1 MRNNQPVT
9 QREHQIPEGTHLV
22 SVTDP
27 QGRILYVNSAFIEA
41 SGFSENELLG
51 QPHNLVRHPD
61 MPQEAF
67 RDLWATLKEGLPW
80 TGLVKN
86 RRKNGDH
93 YWVLAN
99 ATPVNEQGQVTGYL
113 SVRIVPGREAIKQ
126 AEGLYARML
135 AEEQAGRI
143 SLHLHHGQV
152 LKQNFIARTVRL
164 LTPGLRGRLGT
175 ANLLAASF
183 VAATAYLPVP
193 YGVRGV
199 IWLAVAAATS
209 MIVWRMMINPLH
221 ALLAQTRKL
230 ASGDLIDDHV
240 SLINY
245 APGSPF
251 YGMQQGLNQA
261 KANIVSLIEEFNFN
275 AEHMRGAIA
284 GLVDNSMNLSARTES
299 QASSLEETASAMEE
313 INSTVQHSAEA
324 TRQTSVLANE
334 TSDTARSGDVSVQAV
349 ATTMDSISESSNKIG
364 AIIQVID
371 GVAFQ
376 TNILALNA
384 AVEAARAGEAGRGF
398 AVVASEVRALAQ
410 RTTAAAHDI
419 KQLIEASEERV
430 IDGNQRTQEAR
441 ARMQKVL
448 EAVEKVNNLLGEVTT
463 ASTEQRLGISQI
475 TEAVNQLDGF
485 TQQNSNMVEQ
495 LAANTQLM
503 QLQIEGMVQTARLF
517 RTNLH
522 TPSVTSLN
530 ARELKV
536 RAQTQLIEDES
547 FDLNKAIA
555 THEQWKVKLRNAAV
569 NHEKLDAA
577 TLHRDDACAL
587 GQWLYGDGD
596 HQHGTRSTFTTL
608 KTTHKDFHRSA
619 GKIADTI
626 NAGQTDKA
634 QRMLS
639 AGTDFS
645 DATEHVLSAIHALKR
660 EIS

>member
-9 QREHQIPEGTHLV
+9 HREHQIPEGTHLI

-27 QGRILYVNSAFIEA
+27 QGRILYGNTSFIEA

-51 QPHNLVRHPD
+51 QPHNLIRHPD

-113 SVRIVPGREAIKQ
+113 SVRIVPSRHAIEQ

-152 LKQNFIARTVRL
+152 LKQNVIARTVRL
-164 LTPGLRGRLGT
+164 LTPGLRGRLGMV
-175 ANLLAASF
+175 NVLAASM

-199 IWLAVAAATS
+199 IWLAIAAAAST
-209 MIVWRMMINPLH
+209 IVWRMMTNPLR
-221 ALLAQTRKL
+221 ALLVQTRNL

-240 SLINY
+240 SWISY

-251 YGMQQGLNQA
+251 YGMQQALNQV
-261 KANIVSLIEEFNFN
+261 KTNIGGMIEELNFN
-275 AEHMRGAIA
+275 IDGMRGAIA

-299 QASSLEETASAMEE
+299 QASSLEQTASAMEE

-324 TRQTSVLANE
+324 TRQTSILAND
-334 TSDTARSGDVSVQAV
+334 TRDTARLGDTAVQAV
-349 ATTMDSISESSNKIG
+349 ATTMDSISESSSKIS

-398 AVVASEVRALAQ
+398 AVVASEVRALSQ
-410 RTTAAAHDI
+410 RTTVAAHDI
-419 KQLIEASEERV
+419 KQLIKASEIRV

-441 ARMQKVL
+441 ERMQKVL
-448 EAVEKVNNLLGEVTT
+448 DAVEKVNDLLNEVTT
-463 ASTEQRLGISQI
+463 ASTEQRLGIAQI

-485 TQQNSNMVEQ
+485 TQQNSHMVEQ
-495 LAANTQLM
+495 VSANTQLM
-503 QLQIEGMVQTARLF
+503 QLQVEGMVQTARLF

-522 TPSVTSLN
+522 TPSTTSLN
-530 ARELKV
+530 ARELRDK
-536 RAQTQLIEDES
+536 AQTQLLTDKS
-547 FDLNKAIA
+547 FDLGKAIMA
-555 THEQWKVKLRNAAV
+555 HEQWKDKLRNAAL
-569 NHEKLDAA
+569 NHGKLDAA
-577 TLHRDDACAL
+577 TLHRDDACAS
-587 GQWLYGDGD
+587 GQWLHGEGE
-596 HQHGTRSTFTTL
+596 HQHGTRPTFTHL
-608 KTTHKDFHRSA
+608 KTVHQDFHRSA
-619 GKIADTI
+619 GTVADAI

-634 QRMLS
+634 QRMLGS
-639 AGTDFS
+639 GTDF
-645 DATEHVLSAIHALKR
+645 AETTERVLTAIQTLRR
-660 EIS
+660 EIK